1 MPWWAR
7 WILASDVRLA
17 KNYLLHKGM
26 DPVWENDGLPLLT
39 YTNYISPHISM
50 GLDGVEI
57 FTNSSGSHHELRKL
71 NTRVDLIKAATA
83 KVKPPMQSSC
93 VYYNWY
99 MDALYRLVV
108 YISMLTS
115 KAAMAIACITMVV
128 QWLSW
133 TEKSWHKVHSSLYAM
148 WYLLQK

>member
-1 MPWWAR
+1 MPFGDAVVSTLDTCIGCETCEELFTPQRYGSRLGKRWA
-7 WILASDVRLA
+7 SF
-17 KNYLLHKGM
+17 
-26 DPVWENDGLPLLT
+26 LT

-93 VYYNWY
+93 VYYN
-99 MDALYRLVV
+99 
-108 YISMLTS
+108 
-115 KAAMAIACITMVV
+115 
-128 QWLSW
+128 
-133 TEKSWHKVHSSLYAM
+133 
-148 WYLLQK
+148 